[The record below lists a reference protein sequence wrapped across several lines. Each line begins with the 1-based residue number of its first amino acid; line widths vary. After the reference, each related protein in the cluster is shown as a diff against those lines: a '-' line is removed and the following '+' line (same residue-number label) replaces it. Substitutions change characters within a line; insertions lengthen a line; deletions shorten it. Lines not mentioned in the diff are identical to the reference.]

1 MIIRTVVSEVSSFV
15 SKPVKKYFCSSE
27 NWKDR
32 ARSWTK
38 LPSLYICLDL
48 DFKKSENKQ
57 IWKETTWNVIFS
69 LKYWY
74 RQNCLIHSWSRVF
87 DTALHPQLLVCY
99 SAVVCSTMTKE
110 IVRFRGEWLQHNNL
124 SKVSYLTFNGLFY
137 NLRECS
143 EEESIKTL
151 QIRKNMHLLLRQGPF

>member
-1 MIIRTVVSEVSSFV
+1 MKRNYRKCYFWAKILVS
-15 SKPVKKYFCSSE
+15 
-27 NWKDR
+27 
-32 ARSWTK
+32 TK
-38 LPSLYICLDL
+38 LPDP
-48 DFKKSENKQ
+48 F
-57 IWKETTWNVIFS
+57 
-69 LKYWY
+69 LKPGFRYWASPSTFGFY
-74 RQNCLIHSWSRVF
+74 R
-87 DTALHPQLLVCY
+87 
-99 SAVVCSTMTKE
+99 AVVCSTMTKE